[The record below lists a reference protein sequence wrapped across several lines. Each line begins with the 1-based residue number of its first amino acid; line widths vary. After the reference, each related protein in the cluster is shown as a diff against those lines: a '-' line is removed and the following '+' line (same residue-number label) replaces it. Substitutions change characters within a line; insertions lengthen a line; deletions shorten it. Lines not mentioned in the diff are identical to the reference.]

1 MFAIKKIEIHNM
13 PSVKLKKGRDKSFNR
28 KHPWIFSGAIDS
40 VKDVNSNGETVDIIS
55 GDGKFLGYGSY
66 SSHSQISVR
75 VLSFNPEEKINLDF
89 FQKRI
94 KNAAEFRKQIIND
107 EKTNAFRVVNA
118 ESDSLPGL
126 VVDKY
131 GDYLVCQFLSAG
143 AEFWKKE
150 IVEILVSLFNPT
162 GIFERSDVE
171 VREKEGLLPSKGV
184 LFGKEPDELI
194 EIIENG
200 NKFFVDVNLGHKTG
214 FYLDQR
220 DNRKILEQFASGK
233 EILNCFSYTG
243 GFSVYAVKAG
253 ASKVINVDS
262 SAESLV
268 LAEKNFFLNGIDSSK
283 FENTHDDVFKYLR
296 KLRDTNRQ
304 FDVIILDPPKF
315 AESVSQIDK
324 AARGYKDINLLAL
337 KLLKKNG
344 LLFTFSC
351 SGHIVPDLFNKI
363 IADAA
368 ADAGREVHILKYLTQ
383 SPDHTMLTSFPEGL
397 YLKGLICKVN

>member
-1 MFAIKKIEIHNM
+1 M

-40 VKDVNSNGETVDIIS
+40 IKDINTNGETVEIFS

-66 SSHSQISVR
+66 SLHSQISVR
-75 VLSFNPEEKINLDF
+75 VLSFNPEDQIDKDFIQKKIET
-89 FQKRI
+89 
-94 KNAAEFRKQIIND
+94 AAQFRTQIINL
-107 EKTNAFRVVNA
+107 ETTNAYRVINA

-131 GDYLVCQFLSAG
+131 GDFLVCQFLSAG

-150 IVEILVSLFNPT
+150 TIEILFNIFNPT

-171 VREKEGLLPSKGV
+171 VREKEGLQQFKGI
-184 LFGKEPDELI
+184 LFGKDPEELI

-200 NKFFVDVNLGHKTG
+200 NKFFVDINLGHKTG

-220 DNRKILEQFASGK
+220 DNRKLLETFSSEK

-243 GFSVYAVKAG
+243 GFSVYAIKAG
-253 ASKVINVDS
+253 ASKVVNLDS
-262 SAESLV
+262 SLEALS
-268 LAEKNFFLNGIDSSK
+268 LAETNLTLNGIASSK
-283 FENTHDDVFKYLR
+283 YENVQDDVFKYLR
-296 KLRDTNRQ
+296 KLRDTNKQ

-315 AESVSQIDK
+315 AESVSQIEK
-324 AARGYKDINLLAL
+324 ASRGYKDINLLAL

-344 LLFTFSC
+344 VLFTFSC
-351 SGHIVPDLFNKI
+351 SGHIVPELFNKI

-368 ADAGREVHILKYLTQ
+368 TDAGREVHILKYLTQ
-383 SPDHTMLTSFPEGL
+383 SPDHAMLTSFPEGL
-397 YLKGLICKVN
+397 YLKGLVCKVN

>member
-1 MFAIKKIEIHNM
+1 M

-40 VKDVNSNGETVDIIS
+40 VKDLNKNGETVDIIS
-55 GDGKFLGYGSY
+55 GDGKLLGYGSY
-66 SSHSQISVR
+66 SSSSQISVR
-75 VLSFNPEEKINLDF
+75 VLSFNPDEKIDVDF
-89 FQKRI
+89 FQKKI
-94 KNAAEFRKQIIND
+94 KDAAEFRKQIVND
-107 EKTNAFRVVNA
+107 ATTNAYRVINA
-118 ESDSLPGL
+118 EGDSLPGL

-131 GDYLVCQFLSAG
+131 ADFLVCQFLSAG
-143 AEFWKKE
+143 AEFWKNE
-150 IVEILVSLFNPT
+150 IVKILADFFNPT

-194 EIIENG
+194 EIIENR

-233 EILNCFSYTG
+233 EILHCFSYTG

-268 LAEKNFFLNGIDSSK
+268 LAEKNLALNDIDSSSY
-283 FENTHDDVFKYLR
+283 ENIQDDVFKYLR
-296 KLRDTNRQ
+296 KQRDTNKQ

-315 AESVSQIDK
+315 AESVSQIEK

-344 LLFTFSC
+344 VLFTFSC
-351 SGHIVPDLFNKI
+351 SGHIVPDLFKKI

-368 ADAGREVHILKYLTQ
+368 ADADRDVHILKYLNQ

-397 YLKGLICKVN
+397 YLKGLVCIVN

>member
-1 MFAIKKIEIHNM
+1 M

-75 VLSFNPEEKINLDF
+75 VLSFNPDEKINLDF

-94 KNAAEFRKQIIND
+94 KNAAEFRKQIITD
-107 EKTNAFRVVNA
+107 KTTNAFRVVNA

-126 VVDKY
+126 FVDKY

-194 EIIENG
+194 EVIENG

>member
-1 MFAIKKIEIHNM
+1 MA
-13 PSVKLKKGRDKSFNR
+13 SVKLKKGRDKSFNR

-40 VKDVNSNGETVDIIS
+40 VKEVNSNGETVDIIS

-75 VLSFNPEEKINLDF
+75 VLSFNPDEKINLDF

-94 KNAAEFRKQIIND
+94 KNAAEFRKQIITD
-107 EKTNAFRVVNA
+107 KTTNAFRVVNA

-126 VVDKY
+126 FVDKY

>member
-1 MFAIKKIEIHNM
+1 M

-40 VKDVNSNGETVDIIS
+40 VKDVNKNGETVDIIS
-55 GDGKFLGYGSY
+55 GDGKLLGYGSY

-131 GDYLVCQFLSAG
+131 CDYLVCQFLSAG

-162 GIFERSDVE
+162 AIFERSDVE
-171 VREKEGLLPSKGV
+171 VRKKEGLLPSKGV

>member
-1 MFAIKKIEIHNM
+1 MA
-13 PSVKLKKGRDKSFNR
+13 SVKLKKGRDKSFNR

-40 VKDVNSNGETVDIIS
+40 VKDIETNGETVEIIS

-75 VLSFNPEEKINLDF
+75 VLSFNPDEKIDLDF
-89 FQKRI
+89 FQRRI
-94 KNAAEFRKQIIND
+94 IDAAELRKQIID
-107 EKTNAFRVVNA
+107 DKTTDAYRIINA
-118 ESDSLPGL
+118 ESDLLPGL

-143 AEFWKKE
+143 AEYWKKE
-150 IVEILVSLFNPT
+150 IVEILINLFNPT

-184 LFGKEPDELI
+184 LYGKQPDELI

-220 DNRKILEQFASGK
+220 DNRKILEQFSSGK

-262 SAESLV
+262 SAESLT
-268 LAEKNFFLNGIDSSK
+268 LAEKNFSLNGIDPSK
-283 FENTHDDVFKYLR
+283 YENIHDDVFKYLR

-344 LLFTFSC
+344 ILFTFSC
-351 SGHIVPDLFNKI
+351 SGHIVPELFNKI

>member
-1 MFAIKKIEIHNM
+1 M

-40 VKDVNSNGETVDIIS
+40 VKDISTNGETVEIIS

-75 VLSFNPEEKINLDF
+75 VLSFNPDEKIDINF

-94 KNAAEFRKQIIND
+94 KDAAEFRKQIIND
-107 EKTNAFRVVNA
+107 KATNAFRVVNA
-118 ESDSLPGL
+118 ESDLLPGL
-126 VVDKY
+126 VIDKY

-143 AEFWKKE
+143 ADFWKKE
-150 IVEILVSLFNPT
+150 IVKILVSLFNPT

-184 LFGKEPDELI
+184 MYGKEPDELI

-220 DNRKILEQFASGK
+220 DNRKILEQFSSGN

-262 SAESLV
+262 SAESLA
-268 LAEKNFFLNGIDSSK
+268 LSEKNFALNDIDSSGY
-283 FENTHDDVFKYLR
+283 ENIHDDVFKYLR
-296 KLRDTNRQ
+296 KLRDMNQQ

-315 AESVSQIDK
+315 AESVSQREK

-337 KLLKKNG
+337 KLLKNNG
-344 LLFTFSC
+344 VLFTFSC